1 MMSVVCCD
9 LQSREDTVFRLQA
22 EVRTA
27 ADRLRFLLDIA
38 VLSEE
43 DLKLNSQTFKWP
55 ARMEPIFEVSQTRL
69 VKRRE
74 KIEQE
79 LRARKEKF
87 EARLE
92 GYHGAV
98 EVFKEME
105 IPRSLDEIRSVA
117 QELAELGATLE
128 KCKAEAMDINNEE
141 ELLQW
146 ETTPYPQI
154 QAVQLAR
161 EPFDRLWSTAVSY
174 YNKHEQWMNGER
186 VLCVYMLV
194 SSETRVW
201 L

>member
-1 MMSVVCCD
+1 MSVLCCD
-9 LQSREDTVFRLQA
+9 FQSREDTVFRLQA
-22 EVRTA
+22 EVRAA

-92 GYHGAV
+92 GYHAAV
-98 EVFKEME
+98 EVFKEKE
-105 IPRSLDEIRSVA
+105 IPRSLDDIKSVA
-117 QELAELGATLE
+117 RELAELGATLE
-128 KCKAEAMDINNEE
+128 KCKTEAMDINNEE

-161 EPFDRLWSTAVSY
+161 EPYDRLWSTAVSY
-174 YNKHEQWMNGER
+174 YDKHEQWMNGKG
-186 VLCVYMLV
+186 VLCAYV
-194 SSETRVW
+194 SISSGTCVW